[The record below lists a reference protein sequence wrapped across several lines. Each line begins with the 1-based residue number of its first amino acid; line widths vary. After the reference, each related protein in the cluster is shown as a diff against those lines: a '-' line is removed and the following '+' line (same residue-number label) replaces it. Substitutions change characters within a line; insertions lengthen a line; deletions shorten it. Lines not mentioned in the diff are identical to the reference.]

1 MTAMARLSLFFIC
14 CYPSL
19 SLAWCSGVGG
29 GSVVKRQQLHTSK
42 SLQYDR
48 FAKNLHN
55 PQLHNR
61 RDGFQLCSING
72 GSQEDDTDTTT
83 TASST
88 DKMTLQK
95 ATSLLKTF
103 WSMAYPYYQE
113 SQPGRRLFYG
123 MVLLTLMNSGVSV
136 AFSYVRKVVRVG
148 IVFYHVISVFNMKSP
163 DMASYFII

>member
-1 MTAMARLSLFFIC
+1 MTAMVRLLLFFIC

-19 SLAWCSGVGG
+19 SLAWCSGV
-29 GSVVKRQQLHTSK
+29 VRQQLHTSK
-42 SLQYDR
+42 SFHHDR
-48 FAKNLHN
+48 FAKNLHH
-55 PQLHNR
+55 PQLYNKNIR

-72 GSQEDDTDTTT
+72 GSQDDDTTT
-83 TASST
+83 TSVSST

-95 ATSLLKTF
+95 ASSLLKTF

-136 AFSYVRKVVRVG
+136 AFSYVR
-148 IVFYHVISVFNMKSP
+148 
-163 DMASYFII
+163 

>member
-42 SLQYDR
+42 SNLVHHDR

-55 PQLHNR
+55 PQLYNKKDR
-61 RDGFQLCSING
+61 RDSLQLCSING
-72 GSQEDDTDTTT
+72 GSQDDDDDTDTTT
-83 TASST
+83 ST

-95 ATSLLKTF
+95 ASSLLKTF
-103 WSMAYPYYQE
+103 W
-113 SQPGRRLFYG
+113 
-123 MVLLTLMNSGVSV
+123 
-136 AFSYVRKVVRVG
+136 KVRVC
-148 IVFYHVISVFNMKSP
+148 IVLSCIQYELLMI
-163 DMASYFII
+163 